1 MKKLLTVLA
10 FLSIYHCAL
19 SQKEG
24 IKGQVFWI
32 SGDQLPGPGS
42 QASPD
47 QGTIREIFIY
57 KAATLNDV
65 DQKDEFFF
73 EIKTELI
80 NKVMSAEDGSF
91 KVKLPPGEYSL
102 FTKEQK
108 GLFANVIDHNGCVS
122 CVNVSPKRYSWVTIT
137 IDYEATY

>member
-10 FLSIYHCAL
+10 FLSVFHCAV

-32 SGDQLPGPGS
+32 SGDQPGPGS
-42 QASPD
+42 QATPD
-47 QGTIREIFIY
+47 QGTIREILIY
-57 KAATLNDV
+57 KATSLKDV
-65 DQKDEFFF
+65 SQKDQFFA

-80 NKVMSAEDGSF
+80 NTVMSSQDGSF
-91 KVKLPPGEYSL
+91 KVKLPPGEYSV

-108 GLFANVIDHNGCVS
+108 GLFANVIDHNGCIS

-137 IDYEATY
+137 VDYEANY